1 MSAETELYAVL
12 AAAAGLTALV
22 STRIYP
28 DAIPEDSA
36 LPAVVYS
43 RASTDPVLSVSGQKF
58 AETARFQI
66 TAWDK
71 TRTSS
76 AAVADQVRGHLRQP
90 HAQGRRPGAGRAH
103 RRMAAGHQPQQR
115 IRWRDGFIRHD
126 ARQRL
131 VHCFLTARQAT
142 PEHPP
147 FRRVFFWRLK
157 NGKCS

>member
-12 AAAAGLTALV
+12 AAAPGLTALV

-28 DAIPEDSA
+28 DAIPEDSV

-76 AAVADQVRGHLRQP
+76 AAVASQIEAALLAAWQP
-90 HAQGRRPGAGRAH
+90 AINRTSAF
-103 RRMAAGHQPQQR
+103 
-115 IRWRDGFIRHD
+115 DGEVGLF
-126 ARQRL
+126 
-131 VHCFLTARQAT
+131 AT
-142 PEHPP
+142 TLDSDW
-147 FRRVFFWRLK
+147 FTV
-157 NGKCS
+157 S